1 GLFPATFALVLALGF
16 RRWNNKAIFLAPVI
30 WTATE
35 WARLGVTGQLWN
47 AIGYSQ
53 AYQPALI
60 QAARWGGVYLVGFLM
75 IAVSSAVT
83 FAALNRC
90 RRAVIISVACLV
102 VIAVLIAIAYATRV
116 ELHESSATPDLQ
128 VVAIQP
134 NVPMNPAEAAAQMTE
149 LIDWHLLES
158 ARTLQQL
165 PKDKPR
171 LVIWPESPMN
181 FAYGTDLELQRRL
194 AEFARQNQTTLL
206 FNSQESA
213 PGNGLYNSAIL
224 INEEGRQ

>member
-1 GLFPATFALVLALGF
+1 MQTAVSSVADRRRGSLRSLLAQVRIEAPTLTDVGVALFTSLLLILSFPDFNLWPLAWIAVAPLLFAVARRPSPFRAFVMGWIAGTVFFYGSCYWLTYSMIHFGGLNTAVAYLLLIPGALLLGLFPATFALVLALGF

-102 VIAVLIAIAYATRV
+102 VIA
-116 ELHESSATPDLQ
+116 
-128 VVAIQP
+128 
-134 NVPMNPAEAAAQMTE
+134 
-149 LIDWHLLES
+149 
-158 ARTLQQL
+158 
-165 PKDKPR
+165 
-171 LVIWPESPMN
+171 
-181 FAYGTDLELQRRL
+181 
-194 AEFARQNQTTLL
+194 
-206 FNSQESA
+206 
-213 PGNGLYNSAIL
+213 
-224 INEEGRQ
+224 